1 MLSDINILGIS
12 ASVTDSL
19 RTMVL
24 KVFKALEIPK
34 LAVDVLDIRSL
45 AKKDSFVIVDRQ
57 RPSVADG
64 SLLSFMVTYI
74 AKHSWPYNLLKH
86 IFDIYLT
93 YIWTSQK
100 YMFVAKSCVCRIYI
114 LFLWGLLQGPM
125 YGPLTAI
132 LIELGYLRSWSK
144 YDKNVINLLYYMIH
158 IIKMKNNRINDIPV
172 NIVGKNRKK
181 ILAYWYFANPSGIKW
196 GTFRKKN

>member
-1 MLSDINILGIS
+1 MRPQLSELISRLSSIEDSRMLSDINILGIS

-74 AKHSWPYNLLKH
+74 AKHS
-86 IFDIYLT
+86 
-93 YIWTSQK
+93 
-100 YMFVAKSCVCRIYI
+100 
-114 LFLWGLLQGPM
+114 
-125 YGPLTAI
+125 
-132 LIELGYLRSWSK
+132 
-144 YDKNVINLLYYMIH
+144 
-158 IIKMKNNRINDIPV
+158 
-172 NIVGKNRKK
+172 
-181 ILAYWYFANPSGIKW
+181 
-196 GTFRKKN
+196 